1 MAPVKDI
8 TKVIVGVGNLYAAEY
23 PTPYPLN
30 NEAVPP
36 AVPAMIPYGGNM
48 PNSWRYIGASEE
60 GVSQSFERDITDH
73 RVEEQSSVALQTVNT
88 SALTYTASL
97 AEHTLENMVLSFG
110 TGSIETV
117 AEAPAGS
124 TIRRLRFSDDLNY
137 LTLLFEGKAPDGKF
151 YRYYIP
157 RISST
162 ATSETSHRRSESK
175 KLLPVTFTAVC
186 EMKDI
191 FVDEITLAT

>member
-1 MAPVKDI
+1 MAPTKDV
-8 TKVIVGVGNLYAAEY
+8 TKVVVGVGNLYVAEY

-30 NEAVPP
+30 DGAVSP

-48 PNSWRYIGASEE
+48 PAPWRFIGATEE

-73 RVEEQSSVALQTVNT
+73 RVEEQSAVVLQTVNT
-88 SALTYTASL
+88 SALTYTGSI

-110 TGSIETV
+110 TGAIESV
-117 AEAPAGS
+117 PGAPAGS

-137 LTLLFEGKAPDGKF
+137 LALLFEGKGPDGKF

-157 RISST
+157 RITST

-186 EMKDI
+186 EMKDV
-191 FVDEITLAT
+191 FVDEIALAA